1 MAQPKLI
8 DISAPG
14 VKMSEEDVRPLREE
28 VARLLGRSQKGFP
41 GAQPVS
47 FSRKHIGEL
56 MKQDY
61 YVCEKSDGQRYL
73 LYCTADPNTGDEAHF
88 LIDRRNDFWY
98 ISGLHFPLK
107 DDATFASFH
116 TNTLIDGE
124 LVIDSLP
131 TGPRATYLVFDC
143 LTLDR
148 KPLISRTLDK
158 RLAYFKDGVFAP
170 YAELLRKFPEER
182 PHMPF
187 EVQLKDMQL
196 PYGLEMM
203 FRAVL
208 PGLPHGNDGLIFTC
222 RGAAYRYGTDPG
234 ILKWK
239 PENENSVDFL
249 MRLDFAVV
257 KDDGGGGGSYTDYDA
272 VPVVN
277 LFVWTGDRG
286 EKWYGTLHLEEAEW
300 EELKARGEPLDERVV
315 ECSMDESG
323 RWRFMR
329 FRDDKDKANHISTV
343 ESVIESIR
351 DRVTEAELIGA
362 AGEIKAEWKKRQ
374 GQRDEEARRGT
385 GVKA

>member
-1 MAQPKLI
+1 MGQAANKNLYC
-8 DISAPG
+8 S
-14 VKMSEEDVRPLREE
+14 
-28 VARLLGRSQKGFP
+28 
-41 GAQPVS
+41 
-47 FSRKHIGEL
+47 
-56 MKQDY
+56 Y

-88 LIDRRNDFWY
+88 LIDRRNDYWY
-98 ISGLHFPLK
+98 IPNLHFPLK

-124 LVIDSLP
+124 LVLDDLP
-131 TGPRATYLVFDC
+131 TGLRATYLVFDC

-148 KPLISRTLDK
+148 KPLVSRTLDK

-170 YAELLRKFPEER
+170 YAELLRRFPEER

-249 MRLDFAVV
+249 MRLEFAVV
-257 KDDGGGGGSYTDYDA
+257 KEEGGWTDYDA
-272 VPVVN
+272 LPVVN

-286 EKWYGTLHLEEAEW
+286 ERWYGTLHLEEGEW

-315 ECSMDESG
+315 ECSMDEKG

-329 FRDDKDKANHISTV
+329 FRDDKDKANHVSTV

-351 DRVTEAELIGA
+351 DRVTEAELIAA
-362 AGEIKAEWKKRQ
+362 AGGIKGEWKKRQ
-374 GQRDEEARRGT
+374 GLRDEEARRGM
-385 GVKA
+385 GKGA